1 MKREKEEK
9 RALHFIEIP
18 ERSAKPRTKGL
29 TLARDYGIG
38 YYEAQDWMESVGEF
52 IDFIKIR
59 HIFTLLSPMNK
70 DHLTMR
76 KIQLYRDN
84 DVEVNPGGIVFEMA
98 LLSKKVDECFAT
110 MVEMGFSA
118 TEISENMV
126 DMTLDEKVKY
136 TKMAKKRGLK
146 ILFELGDKYPRE
158 PLNVDLAERDIK
170 ALMSQGADLI
180 ILERSLIE
188 MCLGQKGE
196 SPENGRLKELV
207 QRVGLE
213 PIVFEAEAVAHQ
225 AWLFNTFGP
234 DVNIG
239 PNLEPTYIAKLEATR
254 RTLSRE
260 GGYTWMSDR
269 LGDDAKR

>member
-1 MKREKEEK
+1 MRRPKEEK
-9 RALHFIEIP
+9 RALHFIKIP

-38 YYEAQDWMESVGEF
+38 YNEAQDWMESVGEF

-59 HIFTLLSPMNK
+59 HIFTLLAPMKK
-70 DHLTMR
+70 DHLTLR
-76 KIQLYRDN
+76 KIRLFRDN
-84 DVEVNPGGIVFEMA
+84 DIEVNPGGIVFEMA
-98 LLSKKVDECFAT
+98 LLSKKVDACFAT
-110 MVEMGFSA
+110 LVDMGFSA

-146 ILFELGDKYPRE
+146 ILFELGDKYPKE

-170 ALMSQGADLI
+170 ELLNQGADLI
-180 ILERSLIE
+180 ILEKSLIE

-196 SPENGRLKELV
+196 SPENYRLKELV
-207 QRVGLE
+207 GRVGLG
-213 PIVFEAEAVAHQ
+213 PVVFEAEAVAHQ

-269 LGDDAKR
+269 LKGSAK